1 MDYSPKNIVHQTSD
15 MSDNNADVADQADR
29 LTMIMEAEGARN
41 GALGVEGEFGGEG
54 SLDGYS
60 YPLENMQEVL
70 AMEDAEDS
78 SDDPMHAGG
87 LNPSP
92 WMPAETTAM
101 HVMGENQYADDESD
115 AQRADP
121 NFDQYEGTISGL
133 TPEDQTLM
141 GIDPYED

>member
-1 MDYSPKNIVHQTSD
+1 

-60 YPLENMQEVL
+60 YPLENMEDVL

-78 SDDPMHAGG
+78 SDDPRHAGG
-87 LNPSP
+87 LNPVP
-92 WMPAETTAM
+92 WTPAETAAM
-101 HVMGENQYADDESD
+101 HVVGE
-115 AQRADP
+115 
-121 NFDQYEGTISGL
+121 DQQGEAITAL